1 MQYFSQHFK
10 NFFCFPSIPRHIPL
24 LMWNERA
31 EEYYEIVIKTLIL
44 VYSILNEF
52 YWSLFYF
59 SLFGSGYIHN
69 VLSTLLNIVKL
80 DVENNSVVLTLS
92 NGVHINIEINN
103 VDSTFSGVVIM
114 STLTYTTLFQRWFHV
129 VSRCDVI
136 ST

>member
-52 YWSLFYF
+52 Y
-59 SLFGSGYIHN
+59 
-69 VLSTLLNIVKL
+69 
-80 DVENNSVVLTLS
+80 
-92 NGVHINIEINN
+92 
-103 VDSTFSGVVIM
+103 
-114 STLTYTTLFQRWFHV
+114 
-129 VSRCDVI
+129 
-136 ST
+136 